1 MSVLSGSTPIP
12 AVSARMN
19 EMVGYIRTYLRDFP
33 ELNRLTQGYEN
44 SPRMIAWAIVDALD
58 DWNSTPPFVG
68 TATITNFPS
77 RHLLCRGAVIALLES
92 VGLLQTRNQLT
103 FSDGG
108 ITVSVS
114 DKAPLIMNWLAMFK
128 TGYEEKKR
136 RFKASQNVEMAMDGS
151 GTFSEYFV
159 INGIYLTEV

>member
-1 MSVLSGSTPIP
+1 MPGLSGSTPIP
-12 AVSARMN
+12 AASARMN
-19 EMVGYIRTYLRDFP
+19 EMIAYVRTYLRDFP

-58 DWNSTPPFVG
+58 DWNSTPPFIG
-68 TATITNFPS
+68 SATIETFPS
-77 RHLLCRGAVIALLES
+77 KHLLCRGATIALLES

-114 DKAPLIMNWLAMFK
+114 DKAPLIMSWLQMFK
-128 TGYEEKKR
+128 ASYEEKKT
-136 RFKASQNVEMAMDGS
+136 RFKSSANIEMAMDGA
-151 GTFSEYFV
+151 GTFSEYF
-159 INGIYLTEV
+159 ILNGIYLTEV

>member
-1 MSVLSGSTPIP
+1 VTAPIGPTTPIP
-12 AVSARMN
+12 TASNRMN
-19 EMVGYIRTYLRDFP
+19 EMVDYVRLFLRDFP
-33 ELNRLTQGYEN
+33 ELNRLTQGYEH
-44 SPRMIAWAIVDALD
+44 SPRMIAWAIIDTLD

-68 TATITNFPS
+68 NVGITNMPS
-77 RHLLCRGAVIALLES
+77 RHLICRGATISLLES

-108 ITVSVS
+108 LTVTVGQ
-114 DKAPLIMNWLAMFK
+114 PQLILQWLSMFK
-128 TGYEEKKR
+128 ASYEQKKA
-136 RFKASQNVEMAMDGS
+136 RFKASQNIELAMDGA

>member
-1 MSVLSGSTPIP
+1 MAGLSGSTPIP
-12 AVSARMN
+12 AASYRMN
-19 EMVGYIRTYLRDFP
+19 EMIAYVRTFLRDVP
-33 ELNRLTQGYEN
+33 ELNRLVQGYEN

-58 DWNSTPPFVG
+58 DWNATPPFIG
-68 TATITNFPS
+68 TATIESFPS
-77 RHLLCRGAVIALLES
+77 RHLLCRGATISLLES

-114 DKAPLIMNWLAMFK
+114 DKAPLIMNWLSM
-128 TGYEEKKR
+128 
-136 RFKASQNVEMAMDGS
+136 FKASYEQKKKAFKASANIEMAMDGA
-151 GTFSEYFV
+151 GTFSEYFI